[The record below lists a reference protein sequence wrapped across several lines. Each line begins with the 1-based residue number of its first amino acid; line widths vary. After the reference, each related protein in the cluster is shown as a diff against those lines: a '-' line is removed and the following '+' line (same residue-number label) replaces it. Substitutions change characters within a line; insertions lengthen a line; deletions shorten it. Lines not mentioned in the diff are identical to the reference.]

1 MTKKLFS
8 ILKDL
13 KLEYSFYFLMLF
25 SVISSLLEILSISSV
40 LPLMGIIIDPEIFLK
55 NEYLANFLQ
64 HNYLDKILK
73 ENLNNNIVTLLIF
86 LIIIIFTT
94 KFMFQIFFNGIE
106 QILFII

>member
-40 LPLMGIIIDPEIFLK
+40 LPLMGIIIDPEIFK
-55 NEYLANFLQ
+55 
-64 HNYLDKILK
+64 K
-73 ENLNNNIVTLLIF
+73 
-86 LIIIIFTT
+86 
-94 KFMFQIFFNGIE
+94 
-106 QILFII
+106 